1 MKSVKLQVSNLFT
14 PGLQYLTQSG
24 GLRLIS
30 LCNLNDSVNIESK
43 LRRQEALFDLHFR
56 SYALVTSSL
65 SRYLS
70 SERKMSKFASNEM
83 ASLDTPK
90 YHKISKRV
98 LQQYQEQ
105 VVLLY
110 VLRKRTFII
119 NKLVK

>member
-1 MKSVKLQVSNLFT
+1 M
-14 PGLQYLTQSG
+14 
-24 GLRLIS
+24 
-30 LCNLNDSVNIESK
+30 
-43 LRRQEALFDLHFR
+43 RRQEALFDLHFR